1 MTLALQGRDLRV
13 CRCPIVARPREA
25 FGGQNLGFWCSTCGQ
40 NDFFCG
46 MWYRML
52 CILLVCG
59 ESHNDHM
66 AFYSVSAMLVLE
78 AVFLVEVLFS
88 GLVFGRR

>member
-1 MTLALQGRDLRV
+1 MCVGVRLFPDLMKLLVVR
-13 CRCPIVARPREA
+13 IWA
-25 FGGQNLGFWCSTCGQ
+25 FGEAHVGKMIFSVACGTE
-40 NDFFCG
+40 C
-46 MWYRML
+46 
-52 CILLVCG
+52 LVCG

>member
-1 MTLALQGRDLRV
+1 
-13 CRCPIVARPREA
+13 
-25 FGGQNLGFWCSTCGQ
+25 
-40 NDFFCG
+40 

>member
-1 MTLALQGRDLRV
+1 
-13 CRCPIVARPREA
+13 
-25 FGGQNLGFWCSTCGQ
+25 
-40 NDFFCG
+40 
-46 MWYRML
+46 
-52 CILLVCG
+52 
-59 ESHNDHM
+59 M